1 MARFRT
7 GINTRNA
14 CIAQAWVQSASKHH
28 HTHAFIVK
36 WFSNVINC
44 KALNFFSTFINK
56 ITSKADREEVWKKS
70 TTDTVGCEL
79 FRRLN

>member
-44 KALNFFSTFINK
+44 TLQPEIFSPPSLIKLLQRLIERKSGKRALQI
-56 ITSKADREEVWKKS
+56 
-70 TTDTVGCEL
+70 L
-79 FRRLN
+79 

>member
-36 WFSNVINC
+36 TVHA
-44 KALNFFSTFINK
+44 ALNFFSSFINK

-70 TTDTVGCEL
+70 TTYTVGCEL